1 MSYVF
6 KFEIADILL
15 EIYLEHPIKITGG
28 FIPFLSENTTSKD
41 KIEIIIMDR
50 DKLPEYSSEKLFK
63 NIVFSVH
70 EDKDSFI
77 RTYFDHFEDDRVY
90 AVGKIVS
97 DTKEE
102 IIYLRGYDKF
112 FSESHNTFS
121 HIALEELLI
130 RHDAMMLH
138 SSFIKTQFGG
148 VLFSG
153 PSGIGKST
161 QADLWECNENARI
174 INGDKS
180 ILRKIDGNWKAYGSP
195 YAGSSRYFVNESSD
209 LAAIVVLG
217 KSEKCSIK
225 ELDKAEAFRKLYS
238 QMIINTWNSE
248 YIIHISDMVEDLIKE
263 TKVYYLECTPD
274 IFAVKLL
281 YETLKEGHIDENR

>member
-15 EIYLEHPIKITGG
+15 EICLEHPIIITDG
-28 FIPFLSENTTSKD
+28 FIPFLSKKTISED
-41 KIEIIIMDR
+41 KIEITIRDR
-50 DKLPEYSSEKLFK
+50 NKLPEYSSEELFK
-63 NIVFSVH
+63 NIVFSVR

-77 RTYFDHFEDDRVY
+77 RTYLDHFEDDRVY
-90 AVGKIVS
+90 AVGKIIS

-102 IIYLRGYDKF
+102 IIYLKGYDKF

-180 ILRKIDGNWKAYGSP
+180 ILRKIDGNWKAFGSP

-225 ELDKAEAFRKLYS
+225 ELNKVEAFRKLYS

-248 YIIHISDMVEDLIKE
+248 YIIHISAMVEDLIKE

-274 IFAVKLL
+274 ISAVKLL
-281 YETLKEGHIDENR
+281 YKTLKEDI